1 MAAPPIGT
9 NWSGNYRYR
18 ARALHTPRTMDE
30 LRSLAARAPRLRV
43 LGSRHSFTSIGD
55 SDELVSLSALE
66 RDVTLDAE
74 ASTIAVPGDMTYAQ
88 LAEILN
94 RQGLALHNLA
104 SLPHISVA
112 GAVATATHGSGDTYG
127 NLATAVVGLEL
138 VGSDGELRFTAR
150 GDEDFDGVVVG
161 LGALGVIT
169 RVVLET
175 EPFYEVR
182 QRVYEGLSWEALLS
196 SFDAVTG
203 RGESVSVF
211 HRFGQRTEQVWVKSR
226 VGEDSV
232 VAPGPD
238 LFDAV
243 PADAPRNPVLGGDPA
258 NCTEQL
264 GVPGPW
270 SERLPHFRSG
280 FTPSAGE
287 EIQAEL
293 FVPRSEVV
301 AALTALRA
309 LGDELRPMVLVA
321 EIRTMAADRLWLSPQ
336 YGQDTVGFHFTWRRR
351 PAEVERLMGLVEDA
365 LKPFRARP
373 HWGKVFTARA
383 AEMERL
389 YDRMHDFRALCERLD
404 PRGAFVNQWLRE
416 RVLQPA

>member
-1 MAAPPIGT
+1 MGAQPIGT
-9 NWSGNYRYR
+9 NWSGNYRYQ
-18 ARALHTPRTMDE
+18 ARALHQPRTMDE
-30 LRSLAARAPRLRV
+30 LCALVARAPRLRV

-55 SDELVSLSALE
+55 SDELVSLSALDRE
-66 RDVTLDAE
+66 VSVDRE
-74 ASTIAVPGDMTYAQ
+74 AGTIAVPGDISYAQ

-94 RQGLALHNLA
+94 RHGRALHNLA

-112 GAVATATHGSGDTYG
+112 GAVATATHGSGDTSG
-127 NLATAVVGLEL
+127 NLATAVAGIEL
-138 VGSDGELRFTAR
+138 VTSDGELRFIAR
-150 GDEDFDGVVVG
+150 GEDDFDGCVVG
-161 LGALGVIT
+161 LGALGVLT

-182 QRVYEGLSWEALLS
+182 QRVYEGLSWEALFA

-211 HRFGQRTEQVWVKSR
+211 HRFGSRTEQVWVKR
-226 VGEDSV
+226 RLREDPV
-232 VAPGPD
+232 IETAVD
-238 LFDAV
+238 LFDAAS
-243 PADAPRNPVLGGDPA
+243 ADGPRNPVLGGDPA
-258 NCTEQL
+258 NCTEQM

-293 FVPRSEVV
+293 FVPRSEAV

-309 LGDELRPMVLVA
+309 LGDQLRPMVLVA

-336 YGQDTVGFHFTWRRR
+336 YGQDTVGLHFTWRRR
-351 PAEVERLMGLVEDA
+351 QAEVERLMGLVEDV
-365 LKPFRARP
+365 LRPFRARP

-383 AEMERL
+383 AELEHL
-389 YDRMHDFRALCERLD
+389 YDRMNDFRALRERLD
-404 PRGAFVNQWLRE
+404 PRGAFVNPWLRE
-416 RVLQPA
+416 RILGPA